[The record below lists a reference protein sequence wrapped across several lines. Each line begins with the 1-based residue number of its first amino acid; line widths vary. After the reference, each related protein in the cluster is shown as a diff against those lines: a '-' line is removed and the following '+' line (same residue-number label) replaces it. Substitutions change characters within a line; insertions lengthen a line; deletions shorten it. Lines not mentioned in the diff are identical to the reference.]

1 MGKDLKGKEL
11 GKGISQRKDGKYC
24 ARYTDRFNK
33 RQSIYGKTL
42 KEVKNKLAKAI
53 ADDIRHTNVINEK
66 TTLDDWYVQ
75 WMDVYKKP
83 VIRKN
88 TKRHY
93 EHIYKTKI
101 SPTLGKE
108 RLTDITKLKIT
119 SMINKLNEQGYQW
132 ETLHKVKVLLSDMF
146 DKAMEDEFVVKNPAK
161 SVRLPKNKPAREI
174 KALSK
179 EDQETFFEC
188 ASGTFYNNLFIVA
201 VNTGLR
207 PGELF
212 ALTEKNINFA
222 KGELYVTNTLLYQ
235 KLDGDEK
242 KTFHLED
249 PKTYTSR
256 RTVPINKICM
266 SALLSQVRI
275 HKILYNKSPYKNNL
289 EFPNLLFTTRHCTPL
304 NSVLYSAAI
313 DKIVNE
319 INLMRDSLDKME
331 SFSGH
336 TFRHTFATRCFEAGI
351 EPKTVQ
357 SYLGHASLQMTM
369 DLYTSVF
376 PDKKRM
382 EIQKLDETMN
392 IKEPNTSSFENSK
405 KIVSICG

>member
-53 ADDIRHTNVINEK
+53 ADDIRHTNIINEK

-256 RTVPINKICM
+256 RTVPIYKICM

-336 TFRHTFATRCFEAGI
+336 AFRHTFATRCFEAGI

>member
-53 ADDIRHTNVINEK
+53 ADDIRHTNIINEK

-336 TFRHTFATRCFEAGI
+336 AFRHTFATRCFEAGI

-405 KIVSICG
+405 KIVPICG

>member
-53 ADDIRHTNVINEK
+53 ADDIRHTNIINEK

-222 KGELYVTNTLLYQ
+222 KEELYVTNTLLYQ

>member
-53 ADDIRHTNVINEK
+53 ADDIRHTNIINEK

>member
-53 ADDIRHTNVINEK
+53 ADDIRHTNIINEK

-357 SYLGHASLQMTM
+357 SFLGHASLQMTM

>member
-1 MGKDLKGKEL
+1 
-11 GKGISQRKDGKYC
+11 
-24 ARYTDRFNK
+24 
-33 RQSIYGKTL
+33 
-42 KEVKNKLAKAI
+42 
-53 ADDIRHTNVINEK
+53 
-66 TTLDDWYVQ
+66 
-75 WMDVYKKP
+75 MDVYKKP

>member
-53 ADDIRHTNVINEK
+53 ADDIRHTNIINEK

-222 KGELYVTNTLLYQ
+222 KEELYVTNTLLYQ

-405 KIVSICG
+405 KIASICG

>member
-382 EIQKLDETMN
+382 EIQKLDKTMN

>member
-42 KEVKNKLAKAI
+42 KDVKNKLAKAI

-101 SPTLGKE
+101 SPTLGEE

-179 EDQETFFEC
+179 EDQEIFFEC

-405 KIVSICG
+405 KIVPICG

>member
-42 KEVKNKLAKAI
+42 KDVKNKLAKAI
-53 ADDIRHTNVINEK
+53 ADDIRHTNIINEK

-405 KIVSICG
+405 KIVPICG

>member
-42 KEVKNKLAKAI
+42 KDVKNKLAKAI

>member
-53 ADDIRHTNVINEK
+53 ADDIRHTNIINEK

-336 TFRHTFATRCFEAGI
+336 AFRHTFATRCFEAGI

>member
-188 ASGTFYNNLFIVA
+188 AAGTFYNNLFIVA

>member
-53 ADDIRHTNVINEK
+53 ADDIRHTNIINEK

-212 ALTEKNINFA
+212 AITEKNINFA

-336 TFRHTFATRCFEAGI
+336 AFRHTFATRCFEAGI

>member
-222 KGELYVTNTLLYQ
+222 KEELYVTNTLLYQ

>member
-66 TTLDDWYVQ
+66 TTLDDWYIQ

-405 KIVSICG
+405 KIVPICG